1 MQSFKQI
8 AILVAVSATGLS
20 PVFADTVSPVQ
31 SKAAPFGLQRIGLV
45 QLAGSDDAAAN
56 FSANALP
63 DLQASVNNTLTE
75 SQPLA
80 NLSAIALD
88 PNDLVISGTADVR
101 AYFVGEGAGYR
112 NSFGVYTGDSSD
124 GLNGDAA
131 LILPDASS
139 SSSYLNPT
147 ASSYRSRY
155 APVAAGDFV
164 DLGTFEN
171 DTQLNLF
178 LIANGANGGTET
190 YYTDMSLNR
199 DGIDHFVVLATP
211 DSPYLLIGTEDL
223 FNGGDKD
230 YNDLVVA
237 LDVGRATAQKLISKA
252 VPLPAPVIALF
263 GPLFFIGMSK
273 WKRRRTQKPEL
284 FAHAD

>member
-1 MQSFKQI
+1 M
-8 AILVAVSATGLS
+8 
-20 PVFADTVSPVQ
+20 
-31 SKAAPFGLQRIGLV
+31 
-45 QLAGSDDAAAN
+45 QLAGSDETSAD

-63 DLQASVNNTLTE
+63 NLQASVNTTLTE
-75 SQPLA
+75 SQPLE
-80 NLSAIALD
+80 NLSSIALD
-88 PNDLVISGTADVR
+88 PNDLIISGTSSVR
-101 AYFVGEGAGYR
+101 AYFIGEGAGYR

-124 GLNGDAA
+124 ALTRDAA

-147 ASSYRSRY
+147 GSSYRSRY

-178 LIANGANGGTET
+178 LIANGASGGSET
-190 YYTDMSLNR
+190 YYTDMELNR

-223 FNGGDKD
+223 YNGGDKD

-237 LDVGRATAQKLISKA
+237 LDVGKATAKKLISKA
-252 VPLPAPVIALF
+252 VPLPAPLIALL
-263 GPLFFIGMSK
+263 GPLFFVGISR
-273 WKRRRTQKPEL
+273 WKRRRNQKSKL
-284 FAHAD
+284 IAHAI